1 MCSCLASNVIAKA
14 AFQMCAGSEESDI
27 VLLGEHTL
35 VVLNSQ
41 GQLCLQKRFDYQPMA
56 FTMYHVSALA
66 ADRLILP
73 FAAKTVINAKQHSC
87 G

>member
-1 MCSCLASNVIAKA
+1 MYSCLASNVIAKA

-41 GQLCLQKRFDYQPMA
+41 GQLCLQKRFDYQPVA
-56 FTMYHVSALA
+56 FTMYNVSALT
-66 ADRLILP
+66 
-73 FAAKTVINAKQHSC
+73 FVIYCLQQRQC
-87 G
+87 